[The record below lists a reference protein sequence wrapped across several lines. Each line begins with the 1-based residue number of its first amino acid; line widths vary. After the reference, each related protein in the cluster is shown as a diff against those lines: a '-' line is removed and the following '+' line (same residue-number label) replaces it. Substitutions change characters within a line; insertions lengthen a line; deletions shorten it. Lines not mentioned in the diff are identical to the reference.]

1 MEVGCG
7 KDHGPDLA
15 GAYLGLIVRPI
26 ESLQLM
32 GGTQTGWQ
40 VLRTLSACQDCQEP
54 DKRLR
59 KHESRVSQ

>member
-40 VLRTLSACQDCQEP
+40 VLRTLSACHN
-54 DKRLR
+54 R
-59 KHESRVSQ
+59 K